1 MALGF
6 KANEI
11 DENVLNSLINSSLTN
26 LKDLLYPV
34 GCIVQTTAYS
44 TVSEMREAYG
54 GNDWELI
61 TNRVLMGAGDTYSV
75 GETGGSD
82 SVTLSTANLPSHNHT
97 YSKFSGLSSHKLTIS
112 EMPSHSHGGSTGSEQ
127 YNKTLSDGGT
137 NWGVTYLCSSS
148 SASNGQGIGRQTTE
162 GEPYA
167 MATADLYATHTHS
180 ISSQGGNGTHTHNYS
195 TTLTTTSDTGS
206 DNSFD
211 IVNPYYAIYIWT
223 RTA

>member
-82 SVTLSTANLPSHNHT
+82 SVTLTTANLPSHNHT
-97 YSKFSGLSSHKLTIS
+97 YSRSSTTTGSTTLTVSQIPSHNHNFGVTKDSEVGYVPANSMIGSATVRTNAIGISNTGGTFTDRAGNTSCTTIVHNTGDSG
-112 EMPSHSHGGSTGSEQ
+112 SHSHSISRTSTTTGSTGS
-127 YNKTLSDGGT
+127 GT
-137 NWGVTYLCSSS
+137 
-148 SASNGQGIGRQTTE
+148 
-162 GEPYA
+162 
-167 MATADLYATHTHS
+167 S
-180 ISSQGGNGTHTHNYS
+180 IDITPSYYS
-195 TTLTTTSDTGS
+195 
-206 DNSFD
+206 
-211 IVNPYYAIYIWT
+211 IYIWT